1 MARNEV
7 LVDAPPERVWSV
19 LADPDLY
26 GEWVF
31 GAFEVQEST
40 GEWPNPGST
49 LEFDVGIGPLTIG
62 DETRVL
68 EADEPNRLL
77 FRARAGRSATVRI
90 EIKLTPQDGGTLVQ
104 TEEDV
109 SGGAA
114 GILPRMITDLLIGAR
129 HAWSPERL
137 RDLVEREVNR
147 PPVVETSSAAP

>member
-31 GAFEVQEST
+31 GAFGTQASV
-40 GEWPNPGST
+40 GDWPSPGST
-49 LEFDVGIGPLTIG
+49 LEYDVGIGPLKIG

-68 EADEPNRLL
+68 EVEEPRRLL
-77 FRARAGRSATVRI
+77 LRARAGRAATIRI
-90 EIKLTPQDGGTLVQ
+90 DITLAPRDGGTLVLI
-104 TEEDV
+104 EEDV

-114 GILPRMITDLLIGAR
+114 GILPNLITDLLIGAR
-129 HAWSPERL
+129 NAWSLERL
-137 RDLVEREVNR
+137 RELVEREVNG
-147 PPVVETSSAAP
+147 PPVVGTSSVAR